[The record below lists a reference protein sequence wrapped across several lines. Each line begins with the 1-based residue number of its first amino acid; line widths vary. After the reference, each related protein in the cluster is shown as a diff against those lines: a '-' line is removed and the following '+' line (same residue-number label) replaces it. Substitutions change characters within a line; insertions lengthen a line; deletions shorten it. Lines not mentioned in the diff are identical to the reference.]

1 MGQPLAALALF
12 EQALALDPTLASAYS
27 NRGVVLREL
36 RELEAALASYD
47 RAIGIDPTL
56 ASAHANRADVLIAL
70 QRHAEGLVSCER
82 AIALDAR
89 RADAH
94 LNRGCALR
102 ALGRPEEALAAFERV
117 IALRPDFAAGYSN
130 RGAVLADVCRW
141 QEALASYDRAIALQP
156 DFAEAR
162 FNRAVIRLQLGD
174 FAAWA
179 EYEWRWRNENGKTS
193 KERRPF
199 KRPLWRGEGAIAG
212 RRILLHAEQGLGD
225 TLQFCRYVSHVTALG
240 AQVTLEV
247 QPPLVALLALL
258 PGVSQVIAR
267 GSPLPAFDWHCP
279 LLSLPLA
286 FGTRPETIP
295 GAHGYLRCDKEELEH
310 WRSRLGDSRRP
321 RIGLAWSGNPTNA
334 GDGSRNVALAE
345 LIRYLPAGFQYFCLQ
360 TQVRAADQAT
370 LDAHPEIV
378 NFADELSFKAT
389 AALCELM
396 DAVISVDTS
405 IAHLS
410 GALGRPT
417 RILLAASSDWRWLL
431 DCDTSPWYAAARLYR
446 QTQPGDWG
454 GVLERLARDLRR
466 EFHQPETHLT

>member
-1 MGQPLAALALF
+1 
-12 EQALALDPTLASAYS
+12 
-27 NRGVVLREL
+27 
-36 RELEAALASYD
+36 
-47 RAIGIDPTL
+47 
-56 ASAHANRADVLIAL
+56 VLIAL
-70 QRHAEGLVSCER
+70 QRYAEALASCDQ

-102 ALGRPEEALAAFERV
+102 ALERSEEALAAFERV
-117 IALRPDFAAGYSN
+117 VALRPDFAQAYSN
-130 RGAVLADVCRW
+130 RGAVLADLRRW

-174 FAAWA
+174 FGAWA
-179 EYEWRWRNENGKTS
+179 EYEWRWRNENGRTA

-199 KRPLWRGEGAIAG
+199 KRPSWRGEAIAG

-225 TLQFCRYVSHVTALG
+225 TLQFCRYVSQVAALG

-267 GSPLPAFDWHCP
+267 GSPLPGFDWHCP

-286 FGTRPETIP
+286 FGTRAETIP
-295 GAHGYLRCDKEELEH
+295 GAHGYLRCDPQELER
-310 WRSRLGDSRRP
+310 WRARLGDSQHR

-334 GDGSRNVALAE
+334 GDRSRNVALAE
-345 LIRYLPAGFQYFCLQ
+345 LIRHLPADFQYFCLQ

-370 LDAHPEIV
+370 LDAHPGIV
-378 NFADELSFKAT
+378 NFADELTFPAT

-405 IAHLS
+405 IAHLA

-431 DCDTSPWYAAARLYR
+431 DSGTSPWYAAARLYR
-446 QTQPGDWG
+446 QTRAGDWDE
-454 GVLERLARDLRR
+454 VLGRLARDLRR